1 MNRVVRVDEE
11 HKPTLCHVERG
22 VSRGRYA
29 AVRAGYDLETRFVLG
44 KRFENGKRSVC
55 RAVVDGNYLGIG
67 EKRREHAFKAAGEIR
82 LHVPAGNYDA
92 DLDGL
97 RGHFSFASI
106 AASSAQAP
114 ASDGSVAILPSGT
127 LKNAS

>member
-1 MNRVVRVDEE
+1 MARIEE
-11 HKPTLCHVERG
+11 PIHMCVNEIARIPVGAEIRG
-22 VSRGRYA
+22 GVMIS
-29 AVRAGYDLETRFVLG
+29 AGDIRI
-44 KRFENGKRSVC
+44 
-55 RAVVDGNYLGIG
+55 DGNYFGISG
-67 EKRREHAFKAAGEIR
+67 KRRKHAFKTTGEIR

-92 DLDGL
+92 DLDWL

-114 ASDGSVAILPSGT
+114 ASAGSVAILPSGT